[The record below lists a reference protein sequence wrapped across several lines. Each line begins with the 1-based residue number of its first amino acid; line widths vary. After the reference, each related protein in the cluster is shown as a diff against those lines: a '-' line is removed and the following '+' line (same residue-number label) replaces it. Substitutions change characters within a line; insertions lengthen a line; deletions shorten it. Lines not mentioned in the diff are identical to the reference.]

1 MRILVLGA
9 GGQVGSEMV
18 HALARAQNPNSV
30 KVEVITANRRD
41 LDLSDLSAIGP
52 FLKGAAPNFVIN
64 AAAYTAV
71 DQAET
76 DRELAFT
83 INSDAVREIAHYC
96 RDAGCSLLHISTDY
110 VFDGSSDEPYAE
122 FDEVG
127 PTGIYGRSKL
137 AGEQVIRESMSRH
150 VILRTAWV
158 FGAKGN
164 NFVKTML
171 NLAKSNCELSV
182 VADQVGAPTSSK
194 AIAFS
199 IADMV
204 LKLADA
210 EVDDKRWGTYHF
222 SGLPHVS
229 WADFAEEIFD
239 QALKLDVVTSKPNV
253 HRISTLE
260 YPTPAVRPSNSRL
273 DCAKCSASF
282 GIKPDDWQE
291 SLRDLLLHLKNSR

>member
-1 MRILVLGA
+1 MKILVLGA
-9 GGQVGSEMV
+9 GGQVGSEMA
-18 HALARAQNPNSV
+18 HAFACAHNPNSV
-30 KVEVITANRRD
+30 EVEVLAANRRD
-41 LDLSDLSAIGP
+41 LDLSDLHKVKP
-52 FLKGAAPNFVIN
+52 FLRRVAPDFVVN

-76 DRELAFT
+76 DRELAFA

-96 RDAGCSLLHISTDY
+96 RDAGSSLLHISTDY

-127 PTGIYGRSKL
+127 PTGVYGQSKL
-137 AGEQVIRESMSRH
+137 AGEQVIRESVSRH

-158 FGAKGN
+158 FGAMGN

-171 NLAKSNCELSV
+171 RLAQSNSELSI

-194 AIAFS
+194 AIAFL

-204 LKLADA
+204 LKLVDA

-222 SGLPHVS
+222 SGLPYVS

-239 QALKLDVVTSKPNV
+239 QAFKLGVVASKPKVN
-253 HRISTLE
+253 RIFTLE

-273 DCAKCSASF
+273 DCSRCSASF
-282 GIKPDDWQE
+282 GIKPDDWRK
-291 SLRDLLLHLKNSR
+291 SLRELLLHLKDAR